1 MEDPTKIA
9 SQLIKVQVNY
19 SNQFF
24 FQRKLG
30 IKRVDKDVPSQE
42 LSTKCTSHLKPLHS
56 SIRALAGTFTLY
68 TLHFGSPED
77 GEFA

>member
-1 MEDPTKIA
+1 MEDPTEIA

-30 IKRVDKDVPSQE
+30 IKRLDKDVPSQE
-42 LSTKCTSHLKPLHS
+42 LDEELST
-56 SIRALAGTFTLY
+56 
-68 TLHFGSPED
+68 
-77 GEFA
+77 